1 MDGLDSLRRMV
12 MPPPDL
18 TASQRDHWLRGWT
31 TQAAHLQER
40 RRQLLELAPVLAA
53 ALLERWPE
61 ARVWVFGS
69 VLGPGFR
76 ADSDLDLAVAQLP
89 AEDLIDALD
98 LVSRRA
104 GREVD
109 RQALAPI
116 AVDLVRLEALPLVWQ
131 RRIQRNGRRLA

>member
-1 MDGLDSLRRMV
+1 
-12 MPPPDL
+12 MPPPEL
-18 TASQRDHWLRGWT
+18 TASQKDHWLRGWT
-31 TQAAHLQER
+31 TQVAHLQER
-40 RRQLLELAPVLAA
+40 RRQLLELAPVVAA
-53 ALLERWPE
+53 ALMERWPE

-76 ADSDLDLAVAQLP
+76 TDSDLDLAVAQLP